1 MKELRDELHKAIDKY
16 GLTDERTIAIGQKL
30 DKIVCQAQKL
40 IVKEGLGYIEA
51 IKEAEKTLRKEQ
63 IINEYVIAE

>member
-30 DKIVCQAQKL
+30 DKVVCKVQKL
-40 IVKEGLGYIEA
+40 IAEEGLDYIEA
-51 IKEAEKTLRKEQ
+51 IEKAKEL
-63 IINEYVIAE
+63 IA

>member
-1 MKELRDELHKAIDKY
+1 MNELREKLHQAIDKY

-30 DKIVCQAQKL
+30 DKIVCQVQKL
-40 IVKEGLGYIEA
+40 IAEEGLDYIEA

-63 IINEYVIAE
+63 LQWQKIK